1 MLCYLFMFLLLL
13 CLKWTKQIRIEK
25 KYLFTSNFKK
35 ISKGEKTEKTKQQR
49 LKETDHILE
58 IKSNKGSLEIE

>member
-25 KYLFTSNFKK
+25 KYLFASNLKK
-35 ISKGEKTEKTKQQR
+35 YQRERKQKKQ
-49 LKETDHILE
+49 
-58 IKSNKGSLEIE
+58 NNNV

>member
-25 KYLFTSNFKK
+25 KYLFTSNKK
-35 ISKGEKTEKTKQQR
+35 YQREKTEKTKQQR

>member
-25 KYLFTSNFKK
+25 KYLFTSNKK
-35 ISKGEKTEKTKQQR
+35 YQRERKQKKQ
-49 LKETDHILE
+49 
-58 IKSNKGSLEIE
+58 NNNV

>member
-1 MLCYLFMFLLLL
+1 MLL

-25 KYLFTSNFKK
+25 KYLFTSNLKK
-35 ISKGEKTEKTKQQR
+35 ITKGEKTEKTKQQR

>member
-25 KYLFTSNFKK
+25 KYLFASNLK
-35 ISKGEKTEKTKQQR
+35 ISKGEKTEKAKQQR